1 MPAPLVR
8 PGLAG
13 THPTVDPMLAAMSA
27 FSPPPDPDALERLLA
42 GSVLL
47 GAEIDLKF
55 RVLSA
60 TVEPAANDHPL
71 GDVED
76 TRLQLLC
83 HPVST
88 ILGVLERDVDGTPHI
103 ETFETEQ
110 LTDVAAAFAGCRLQE
125 PVLGRP
131 EPRPG
136 QWGPQF
142 SIQGRSTAPDGRLRT
157 VTLEVAADDA
167 RLRLFVR
174 CDEVEVRDPS
184 GRDVA
189 VS

>member
-1 MPAPLVR
+1 
-8 PGLAG
+8 
-13 THPTVDPMLAAMSA
+13 MSA

-42 GSVLL
+42 GAALL
-47 GAEIDLKF
+47 GAEIDLRF
-55 RVLSA
+55 RVLA
-60 TVEPAANDHPL
+60 ITIEPAEGERHPL
-71 GDVED
+71 GDDVED
-76 TRLQLLC
+76 PRLQLLC

-88 ILGVLERDVDGTPHI
+88 LLGVLEREVEGQAHI

-110 LTDVAAAFAGCRLQE
+110 LTDVAAAFAGCALQG

-157 VTLEVAADDA
+157 VTLEVATDEA
-167 RLRLFVR
+167 RLRLFAR
-174 CDEVEVRDPS
+174 CDEIELRDPA
-184 GRDVA
+184 GNDVGIG
-189 VS
+189 